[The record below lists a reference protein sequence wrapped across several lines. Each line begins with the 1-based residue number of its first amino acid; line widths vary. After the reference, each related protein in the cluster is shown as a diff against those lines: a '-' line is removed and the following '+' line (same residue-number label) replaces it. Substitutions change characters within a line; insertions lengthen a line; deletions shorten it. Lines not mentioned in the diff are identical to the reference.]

1 MNTKMKINE
10 AKEIKYTIWV
20 KRNNEDFWRP
30 WGGRTEFPSTKER
43 EELKSWLLDS
53 GYKDMVVTDAGVRP
67 VKDINEDVKAKEKEV
82 EEIPETPTTP
92 DEFGAATII
101 NNLIQDEWQAIQGYN
116 DAVATFS
123 TMGMDDNII
132 NIFKDIANE
141 ENIHVG
147 QLQKAL
153 EAVSPNADSIKVGE
167 KEGAEQ
173 LDVPV
178 EEGAAKEE

>member
-1 MNTKMKINE
+1 MFLSSLPITVTPVPTLNWLFKKALLKI
-10 AKEIKYTIWV
+10 
-20 KRNNEDFWRP
+20 
-30 WGGRTEFPSTKER
+30 
-43 EELKSWLLDS
+43 
-53 GYKDMVVTDAGVRP
+53 
-67 VKDINEDVKAKEKEV
+67 
-82 EEIPETPTTP
+82 ETPTTP

-101 NNLIQDEWQAIQGYN
+101 NSLIQDESQAIQGYN

-153 EAVSPNADSIKVGE
+153 EAVSPNADSIKAGE

-178 EEGAAKEE
+178 EEGAAKQE